1 MVVTTYCEVTVK
13 KLNAF
18 VRFCQ
23 ITSPF
28 NKQLGCFCKEI
39 NIIYF
44 QTNPACCWMVKPVTR
59 KKAPCAM
66 YCFQEIEKGRSI
78 KIRHFCNQKL
88 KCKQRGCW
96 SCCCCWLNFRF
107 CLRQKLDHKNVK
119 KHRSLVRTLNLFFN
133 QFEMN
138 SKSLLRL
145 FSWYNNEQTYIRSYL
160 LTRGKAKID
169 PELKSKAY
177 PMRISNFLK
186 WKLFSF
192 LPLKNC
198 FLKMDQPG
206 LYFVYFR
213 SFSNKY
219 YNKLM

>member
-96 SCCCCWLNFRF
+96 SCCCWLNFRF
-107 CLRQKLDHKNVK
+107 CLRQKLDHKNVNERK
-119 KHRSLVRTLNLFFN
+119 KEKEEEGIDLSFELWTCFSINLKWTLKVCFDFFLGTTTN
-133 QFEMN
+133 
-138 SKSLLRL
+138 KL
-145 FSWYNNEQTYIRSYL
+145 TYVPTYL
-160 LTRGKAKID
+160 LEARQKLILSLKAKHT
-169 PELKSKAY
+169 PCAY
-177 PMRISNFLK
+177 QTF
-186 WKLFSF
+186 
-192 LPLKNC
+192 
-198 FLKMDQPG
+198 
-206 LYFVYFR
+206 
-213 SFSNKY
+213 
-219 YNKLM
+219 